1 MTVKEAA
8 GQLIEQ
14 HEDIYQLESLAVEHS
29 ILTVNIMLEQLYR
42 VDFYRMDDSTI
53 MIGYWSEVLKELK
66 TYQ

>member
-1 MTVKEAA
+1 KEAA

>member
-1 MTVKEAA
+1 MTAKEAA